1 MLDVPSRP
9 IERQAGVEA
18 VAAPMRAGGQYRWV
32 ICALLFFAATI
43 NYIDRQVIGIL
54 KPTLQQEFGW
64 SEIDYADIV
73 FSFQLAYAI
82 GLLLAGGLVDRIGA
96 RRGFAIAIVLWS
108 LAAMAHAEATAFGPA
123 VAAVL
128 TVVGLTYSASVAG
141 FIAARFLLGLGEAGN
156 FPAAIKVVAEWF
168 PKRERAFATGLFNS
182 GTNIGALITP
192 LVVPWITLTWG
203 WYWAFVATG
212 AIGLLWLLAWLPIYR
227 QPEEHPRLSPSE
239 LAYIRSDPPDPPT
252 RVPWS
257 AVLPK
262 RQAWA
267 FMLGKFLTD
276 PVWWLYLFW
285 VPDFLNRNHGIDLRL
300 VGPPLVVIYL
310 VADVGSIGGGWL
322 SSTLI
327 KRGWTV
333 NAGRKTAMLVCA
345 LAVLPMMFASGARD
359 LWVAVALISLAASAH
374 QGWSAN
380 LFTLVSDTFPR
391 QAVGSVVGLG
401 GMAGAVGGMLIAKLT
416 GYLLQV
422 TGSYV
427 PVFLIASF
435 AYLVALG
442 VIHLLVPRLEPARV

>member
-1 MLDVPSRP
+1 MHHVPSSPAERP
-9 IERQAGVEA
+9 AAGPV
-18 VAAPMRAGGQYRWV
+18 RAGGQYRWV

-64 SEIDYADIV
+64 SEVDYADIV
-73 FSFQLAYAI
+73 FAFQLAYAI
-82 GLLLAGGLVDRIGA
+82 GLLLTGRIVDRIGA
-96 RRGFAIAIVLWS
+96 RLGFAVAIVLWS
-108 LAAMAHAEATAFGPA
+108 LAAMAHAEATTFGPA
-123 VAAVL
+123 AAAL
-128 TVVGLTYSASVAG
+128 LSVVGLTYSASVAG
-141 FIAARFLLGLGEAGN
+141 FLAARFLLGLGEAGN
-156 FPAAIKVVAEWF
+156 FPASIKVVAEWF

-212 AIGLLWLLAWLPIYR
+212 AIGLLWLLAWLPIYGA
-227 QPEEHPRLSPSE
+227 PESHPRVSPSE
-239 LAYIRSDPPDPPT
+239 LAYIRSDPPDPVT
-252 RVPWS
+252 RVPWR
-257 AVLPK
+257 AVLPL
-262 RQAWA
+262 RQTWA

-285 VPDFLNRNHGIDLRL
+285 VPDFLNRNYAIDLRL

-322 SSTLI
+322 SSALI
-327 KRGWTV
+327 KRGWSV

-345 LAVLPMMFASGARD
+345 LAVVPMMFASGAHD
-359 LWVAVALISLAASAH
+359 LWLAVALISVAAAAH

-401 GMAGAVGGMLIAKLT
+401 GMAGAIGGMLIAKLT
-416 GYLLQV
+416 GYLLQL

-427 PVFLIASF
+427 PVFLIAAF
-435 AYLVALG
+435 AYLTALA
-442 VIHLLVPRLEPARV
+442 VIHLLVPRLEPAKV

>member
-1 MLDVPSRP
+1 MHHVSPTPS
-9 IERQAGVEA
+9 ERSTA
-18 VAAPMRAGGQYRWV
+18 VAPPLKAGGQYRWI
-32 ICALLFFAATI
+32 ICALLFVAATI
-43 NYIDRQVIGIL
+43 NYVDRQVIGIL
-54 KPTLQQEFGW
+54 KPTLQQQFGW

-73 FSFQLAYAI
+73 FAFQLAYAI
-82 GLLLAGGLVDRIGA
+82 GLLLAGRIVDRIGA
-96 RRGFAIAIVLWS
+96 RLGFTVAIVVWS
-108 LAAMAHAEATAFGPA
+108 LAAMAHAEATTFGPA
-123 VAAVL
+123 AAAL
-128 TVVGLTYSASVAG
+128 LSVVGLTYSASVAG
-141 FIAARFLLGLGEAGN
+141 FIGARFLLGLGEAGN

-227 QPEEHPRLSPSE
+227 APESHPRVSASE
-239 LAYIRSDPPDPPT
+239 LAYIRSDPPDPAT
-252 RVPWS
+252 RVPWG
-257 AVLPK
+257 AVLRL
-262 RQAWA
+262 RQTWA

-285 VPDFLNRNHGIDLRL
+285 VPDFLNRNYGINLGR
-300 VGPPLVVIYL
+300 VGPPLVAIYL
-310 VADVGSIGGGWL
+310 IADIGSIGGGWL

-327 KRGWTV
+327 KRGWSV

-359 LWVAVALISLAASAH
+359 LWLAVALISIAAAAH

-401 GMAGAVGGMLIAKLT
+401 GMAGAIGGMLIAKLT
-416 GYLLQV
+416 GYLLQL

-427 PVFLIASF
+427 PVFLIAAF
-435 AYLVALG
+435 AYLTALA
-442 VIHLLVPRLEPARV
+442 VIHLLVPRLEPAKV

>member
-1 MLDVPSRP
+1 MHEVPSSSP
-9 IERQAGVEA
+9 PSSVVGTPV
-18 VAAPMRAGGQYRWV
+18 RAGGNYRWV

-82 GLLLAGGLVDRIGA
+82 GLLLAGGIVDRIGA
-96 RRGFAIAIVLWS
+96 RRGFLIAIVVWS
-108 LAAMAHAEATAFGPA
+108 LAAMAHAEATVFGPA

-128 TVVGLTYSASVAG
+128 GVVGLTYTASVAG
-141 FIAARFLLGLGEAGN
+141 FIGARFVLGLGEAGN

-168 PKRERAFATGLFNS
+168 PKRERALATGLFNS

-192 LVVPWITLTWG
+192 MVVPWITLTWG

-212 AIGLLWLLAWLPIYR
+212 AIGLLWLVAWLPIYR
-227 QPEEHPRLSPSE
+227 PPEEHPSLSPSE
-239 LAYIRSDPPDPPT
+239 LAYIRSDPADPVT

-285 VPDFLNRNHGIDLRL
+285 VPDFLNRNYAINLGSM
-300 VGPPLVVIYL
+300 GPPLVAIYL
-310 VADVGSIGGGWL
+310 IADIGSIGGGWL
-322 SSTLI
+322 SSALI

-345 LAVLPMMFASGARD
+345 LAVLPMMFASGAKD

-401 GMAGAVGGMLIAKLT
+401 GMAGAIGGMLIAKLT

-427 PVFLIASF
+427 PVFLIAAF

-442 VIHLLVPRLEPARV
+442 VIHLLVPRLEPAKV

>member
-1 MLDVPSRP
+1 
-9 IERQAGVEA
+9 
-18 VAAPMRAGGQYRWV
+18 
-32 ICALLFFAATI
+32 
-43 NYIDRQVIGIL
+43 
-54 KPTLQQEFGW
+54 
-64 SEIDYADIV
+64 
-73 FSFQLAYAI
+73 
-82 GLLLAGGLVDRIGA
+82 
-96 RRGFAIAIVLWS
+96 
-108 LAAMAHAEATAFGPA
+108 
-123 VAAVL
+123 
-128 TVVGLTYSASVAG
+128 LTYTASVAG

-168 PKRERAFATGLFNS
+168 PKRERALATGLFNS

-192 LVVPWITLTWG
+192 MVVPWITLTWG

-212 AIGLLWLLAWLPIYR
+212 AIGLLWLAAWLPIYR
-227 QPEEHPRLSPSE
+227 PPEEHPSLSPSE
-239 LAYIRSDPPDPPT
+239 LAYIRSDPADPVT

-285 VPDFLNRNHGIDLRL
+285 VPDFLNRNYAINLGSM
-300 VGPPLVVIYL
+300 GPPLVAIYL
-310 VADVGSIGGGWL
+310 IADIGSIGGGWL
-322 SSTLI
+322 SSALI

-345 LAVLPMMFASGARD
+345 LAVLPMMFASGAKD

-401 GMAGAVGGMLIAKLT
+401 GMAGAIGGMLIAKLT

-427 PVFLIASF
+427 PVFLIAAF